1 MEKIIGK
8 VKAEKYGRKIL
19 DEIEN
24 YETKNEIDEE
34 PSGGAGKNKKALVLI
49 ESSEDEAFL

>member
-1 MEKIIGK
+1 MEKMIGK

-24 YETKNEIDEE
+24 YESKNEIDEQ
-34 PSGGAGKNKKALVLI
+34 PSGGAVKKNKKALVLI
-49 ESSEDEAFL
+49 ESSEDEA